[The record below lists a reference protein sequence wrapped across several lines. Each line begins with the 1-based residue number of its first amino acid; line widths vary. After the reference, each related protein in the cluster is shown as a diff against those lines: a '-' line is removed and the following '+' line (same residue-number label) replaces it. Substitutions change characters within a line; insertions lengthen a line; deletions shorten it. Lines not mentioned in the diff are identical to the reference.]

1 VPALLGKTLLVHSPA
16 VAKREALDWVL
27 AQQQA
32 DGSFAGFNP
41 GATIDAVLA
50 LAAAGRNPASVRNS
64 EGLTAL
70 DYLAS
75 QAEGYAAQGASAA
88 GKLAVGVASAGLDP
102 RDFGGVDLAQLI
114 SATNAISSGNFG
126 AAGSIWDQA
135 WAMLGLRAAGE
146 TIPLSATL
154 ALEAAQ
160 LASGGW
166 GFDAAAE
173 ADADST
179 ALALQALAAA
189 GRAKES
195 PTAQA
200 GLAFLR
206 SMQTDDGGFAG
217 YDGLTSASST
227 GLALQALAA
236 LGEQGAGLGWTRAIS
251 GTADVSPLL
260 RPTPVDALLA
270 LQSVDGGF
278 AGFSGANDPFSTYQA
293 LPGLLAR
300 PYAALAT
307 APATTARWQAQHQ
320 ENLCSDRYPWARL
333 SVLGLGVVCP

>member
-1 VPALLGKTLLVHSPA
+1 
-16 VAKREALDWVL
+16 
-27 AQQQA
+27 
-32 DGSFAGFNP
+32 
-41 GATIDAVLA
+41 
-50 LAAAGRNPASVRNS
+50 
-64 EGLTAL
+64 
-70 DYLAS
+70 
-75 QAEGYAAQGASAA
+75 
-88 GKLAVGVASAGLDP
+88 
-102 RDFGGVDLAQLI
+102 
-114 SATNAISSGNFG
+114 
-126 AAGSIWDQA
+126 
-135 WAMLGLRAAGE
+135 
-146 TIPLSATL
+146 
-154 ALEAAQ
+154 
-160 LASGGW
+160 
-166 GFDAAAE
+166 
-173 ADADST
+173 
-179 ALALQALAAA
+179 
-189 GRAKES
+189 
-195 PTAQA
+195 
-200 GLAFLR
+200 
-206 SMQTDDGGFAG
+206 MQTDDGGFAG